1 MTVKIKFTPGAQ
13 RKIRYLPKV
22 ADFLTNLGEQV
33 AQTANSTLD
42 YNGTSD
48 LQPGYSVSSRPGR
61 RVGPRGFGRWRVT
74 VAAVTPHAKRHN
86 AVHNTLKKAIGV

>member
-13 RKIRYLPKV
+13 RKIRYLPEV
-22 ADFLTNLGEQV
+22 ADFLTNIGQQV
-33 AQTANSTLD
+33 ADTANSTLETRNKGD
-42 YNGTSD
+42 IE
-48 LQPGYSVSSRPGR
+48 PGYVVSSRPGR

-86 AVHNTLKKAIGV
+86 AKHNTLLKALGA